1 MSRSSW
7 RTPVTLALFI
17 AACAACGSKP
27 PSPKAEAPAGHP
39 HEEHPARLT
48 IDLEQQ
54 RANQFAFAEASIQS
68 TARTIQTTGTI
79 GPNET
84 RVAHMRP
91 LSRGRILRVRVR
103 MGDRV
108 KKGEEL
114 LAYDNVELG
123 ETVHEYLRAL
133 MDLEQTKTQAEVAK
147 RALERATDLAEVGA
161 LAKAELDRRD
171 AEYRRSQATI
181 QAQRAEVARFDE
193 RLHRFGLEEQEIEGL
208 LKKNPQDYHREAST
222 TMLKAPFDG
231 IVLKANAAEGESIQ
245 PEDKL
250 FDVVD
255 TSSVWVQA
263 DLYPQDVASVREG
276 DNATVYVEGYPEEKF
291 RGRIAYVSDVVNPET
306 RATRVR
312 VELPNPDRRL
322 KLDMFATI
330 QLPSRQQ
337 RAALL
342 IPVNAVQQVD
352 GKSVVF
358 VREQP
363 QQFEMREV
371 KLGPES
377 QGAIEVLS
385 GLKTGETVVT
395 RGSFVLKSEHMKS
408 ELGEEGHAH

>member
-1 MSRSSW
+1 
-7 RTPVTLALFI
+7 LALFI
-17 AACAACGSKP
+17 ACCAACGSKP
-27 PSPKAEAPAGHP
+27 PVPKAESPAAP
-39 HEEHPARLT
+39 HEEHPEHLT
-48 IDLEQQ
+48 VDLEQQ

-68 TARTIQTTGTI
+68 ATRTIQTTGTI

-193 RLHRFGLEEQEIEGL
+193 RLHRFGLEEREIEGL

-222 TMLKAPFDG
+222 TMLRAPFDG

-276 DNATVYVEGYPEEKF
+276 DSATIFVEGYPEEKF
-291 RGRIAYVSDVVNPET
+291 RGRIAYISDVVNPET

-342 IPVNAVQQVD
+342 IPANAVQKVD

-371 KLGPES
+371 KLGLES
-377 QGAIEVLS
+377 QGAVEVLS

>member
-7 RTPVTLALFI
+7 RTPAALALFI
-17 AACAACGSKP
+17 ACCAACGSKP
-27 PSPKAEAPAGHP
+27 PGPKAEAPAAP
-39 HEEHPARLT
+39 HEEHPAHLT
-48 IDLEQQ
+48 VDLEQQ

-68 TARTIQTTGTI
+68 TTRTIQTTGTI

-193 RLHRFGLEEQEIEGL
+193 RLHRFGLEEREIEGL

-263 DLYPQDVASVREG
+263 DLFPQDVASVREG
-276 DNATVYVEGYPEEKF
+276 DSAIVYVEGYPEEKF
-291 RGRIAYVSDVVNPET
+291 RGRIAYISDVVNPET

-342 IPVNAVQQVD
+342 IPANAVQQVD

-377 QGAIEVLS
+377 QGAVEILS